1 MQEGRA
7 VRRDIIVIG
16 ASAGGIEALKE
27 IVRGLPKDLQAAIFV
42 VVHTSPASPN
52 MIPAILGNAG
62 VLPAVSVKNKDTIR
76 HGYIY
81 VARPNYHILLESG
94 IVRAAYGPKENRHRP
109 AIDPLFRSAAYAYD
123 SRVVGVV
130 LTGSLD
136 DGTIGSQIIKSCG
149 GIVVVQEPNDATF
162 PCMPRSVVENVKVDY
177 CLPLLQISPLLIH
190 LVNTSVEKKVRDT
203 IPDDK
208 KKASLEIMQMK
219 GNSIDNIEEL
229 GKPSAFIC
237 PECNGG
243 LYELHE
249 GELIHYRCKVGHAY
263 SPLILGMEQSEKI
276 ESALWAA
283 LRLLK
288 ENVDL
293 NHKLALKA
301 RERNDNLTAVRFEE
315 NAHDANQHAEVL
327 QQILIKRGKPE
338 ES

>member
-42 VVHTSPASPN
+42 VVHTSPASPD
-52 MIPAILGNAG
+52 MIPAILSNAG

-76 HGYIY
+76 HGCIY
-81 VARPNYHILLESG
+81 VARPNYHLLLENG
-94 IVRAAYGPKENRHRP
+94 IARAAYGPKENRHRP
-109 AIDPLFRSAAYAYD
+109 AIDPLFRSAAYAYG

-149 GIVVVQEPNDATF
+149 GTVVVQEPNDATF
-162 PCMPRSVVENVKVDY
+162 PCMPRNVVENVEIDY
-177 CLPLLQISPLLIH
+177 CLPLLQISPLLIN
-190 LVNTSVEKKVRDT
+190 LVNTPVEKKERDT

-208 KKASLEIMQMK
+208 KKASSEIMQME
-219 GNSIDNIEEL
+219 GDSMENIEAL
-229 GKPSAFIC
+229 GKPSAFVC

-249 GELIHYRCKVGHAY
+249 GKLLSYRCQVGHAY
-263 SPLILGMEQSEKI
+263 SPLSLGMEQSEKV
-276 ESALWAA
+276 EGALWAA

-288 ENVDL
+288 ENVAI
-293 NHKLALKA
+293 NRKLALKA
-301 RERNDNLTAVRFEE
+301 REFNSGLSAARFEE
-315 NAHDANQHAEVL
+315 NAHEANQHAEVL
-327 QQILIKRGKPE
+327 KQILLKRGKPE